1 MLVRFPS
8 QPTNQIS
15 NRLPLFMIRRKVY
28 RDQVSPK
35 TLTLEHSQGG
45 RVMRKHRLILTAMVL
60 IIARLVFSSGLYAQ
74 ERATIVGTVTD
85 STGAIMPDVKV
96 TVTHTGTM
104 ISRSLVTN
112 SAGNYIAPELPIGP
126 YSVKAERQGFKTYER
141 TGIVL
146 NVNDTL
152 RIDIS
157 MQVGEITENVNVSEE
172 VVKVQSESGEVSDVI
187 SGQQVTQLAING
199 RNFFQLAVLTTG
211 ASSKMPDFNKPIPV
225 GSDGSISF
233 NGMRP

>member
-1 MLVRFPS
+1 MRRHKLVLSAIVMLIGCR
-8 QPTNQIS
+8 I
-15 NRLPLFMIRRKVY
+15 
-28 RDQVSPK
+28 
-35 TLTLEHSQGG
+35 
-45 RVMRKHRLILTAMVL
+45 
-60 IIARLVFSSGLYAQ
+60 FSVALYGQ

-96 TVTHTGTM
+96 TVTHMGTM
-104 ISRSLVTN
+104 ISRPLVTN

-126 YSVKAERQGFKTYER
+126 YSVKAEKPGFKTYER

-146 NVNDTL
+146 NVNDRL

-199 RNFFQLAVLTTG
+199 RNFFQLAAL
-211 ASSKMPDFNKPIPV
+211 
-225 GSDGSISF
+225 
-233 NGMRP
+233 